1 MYELKTRETDVEV
14 EAFLDSVPNPQRRE
28 DAKRVCAMMARIS
41 GYPPKMWGPSIV
53 GFGRYR
59 YTYDS
64 GHSGEMCRTGFSPRK
79 SELVLYVIAGFERY
93 RALMDRLGRH
103 RTGKSCLYIRKLSD
117 VDEEVLEQLIAEGLA
132 YINEQYPEGA

>member
-1 MYELKTRETDVEV
+1 MRDDGADFGLSAEDV
-14 EAFLDSVPNPQRRE
+14 
-28 DAKRVCAMMARIS
+28 
-41 GYPPKMWGPSIV
+41 GPSIV

-132 YINEQYPEGA
+132 YINAQYPEGA

>member
-93 RALMDRLGRH
+93 RALMDRLGKH
-103 RTGKSCLYIRKLSD
+103 RTGKSCLYIKKLAD
-117 VDEEVLEQLIAEGLA
+117 VDEAVLEQLIAEGLA